1 MEIEAGDQYFH
12 VILSYQLESG
22 RIRSYEPLEE
32 RKINLKNTEN
42 TELKNDEKIPEN
54 ANFVKNPTRP
64 IA

>member
-32 RKINLKNTEN
+32 RKIYLKNIGN
-42 TELKNDEKIPEN
+42 TELKK
-54 ANFVKNPTRP
+54 R
-64 IA
+64 

>member
-32 RKINLKNTEN
+32 RKIYLKNTEN

>member
-22 RIRSYEPLEE
+22 RIRSYEPLKE
-32 RKINLKNTEN
+32 RKIYLKNTEN